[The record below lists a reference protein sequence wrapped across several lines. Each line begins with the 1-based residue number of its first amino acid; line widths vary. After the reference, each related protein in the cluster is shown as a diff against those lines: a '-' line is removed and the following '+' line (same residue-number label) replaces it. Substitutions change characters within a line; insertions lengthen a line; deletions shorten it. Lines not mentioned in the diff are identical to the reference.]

1 MAIFDSPHVLHQW
14 LRNVPASASAA
25 AARTAVAASTARH
38 LLKLSRSPET
48 SRTPTQRERGSFE
61 LMSTDQLPSRAQMS
75 LLFIEP
81 EGAST
86 EIVID
91 NSRTPTMSV
100 MYVPFYFPAMMLTCN
115 TGTA

>member
-1 MAIFDSPHVLHQW
+1 MAIFDSTHVLHQW

-25 AARTAVAASTARH
+25 AARTAVAASTTRH

-61 LMSTDQLPSRAQMS
+61 LMSTDQLPSRVQMS

-81 EGAST
+81 EGQSS
-86 EIVID
+86 
-91 NSRTPTMSV
+91 NCV
-100 MYVPFYFPAMMLTCN
+100 MCEAFTCHDV
-115 TGTA
+115 TGQLRQLWTIPGLQP